1 MPVHEGAARSTQMT
15 LAICLYAAIAVL
27 STDLGGQAARP
38 DFDALRLQTGTF
50 RYRTIVDGHEAGN
63 SQIEVR
69 AIGRSGQ
76 YRYSNLI
83 SGAFSQHWESI
94 ATAQFE
100 PVSAT
105 LAFGSGA
112 DITPMFELAY
122 KNGRVTGFALMRR
135 QSPPARRAVDDE
147 VSGDTVDQ
155 RIDWAAVMSLREYVA
170 GQEIG
175 FRVYDPESGHS
186 RVSVSIGPTESTTVP
201 AGTFETVRVTYR
213 IDKNRGPET
222 YVARVKRA
230 IPRMLVQ
237 ESFPNGSSTELIA
250 IGH

>member
-1 MPVHEGAARSTQMT
+1 MLGHGAASRSKQIAV
-15 LAICLYAAIAVL
+15 AICLYAAMA
-27 STDLGGQAARP
+27 SRSADLGAQTARP
-38 DFDALRLQTGTF
+38 DFDATRLQTGTF
-50 RYRTIVDGHEAGN
+50 RYRTIVDGHDAGS

-69 AIGRSGQ
+69 AIGSSGQ

-83 SGAFSQHWESI
+83 TGAFSQQWESI
-94 ATAQFE
+94 ATARFE

-105 LAFGSGA
+105 LVFGSGA

-122 KNGRVTGFALMRR
+122 RNGRVTGFALMRQ

-147 VSGDTVDQ
+147 VSADTVDQ

-170 GQEIG
+170 DREAA

-186 RVSVSIGPTESTTVP
+186 HVSVSIGPTESTTVP

-230 IPRMLVQ
+230 IPRLLVQ
-237 ESFPNGSSTELIA
+237 ESFPNGSSTELVA
-250 IGH
+250 IGQ